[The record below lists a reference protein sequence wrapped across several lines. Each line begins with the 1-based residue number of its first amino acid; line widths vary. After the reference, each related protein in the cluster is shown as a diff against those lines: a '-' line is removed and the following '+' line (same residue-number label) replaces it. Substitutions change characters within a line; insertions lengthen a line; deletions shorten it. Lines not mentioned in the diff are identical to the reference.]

1 MRSERKTIPMRA
13 SDGGSGREEVDA
25 GRYFRC
31 WNCGFVCDIDR
42 DALDDGR
49 HGATTTIYTTASAG
63 ASSGDPLSPFTLVDG
78 TGILDV
84 MVPQVDAAGGPVV
97 VRNVY
102 EVGGT
107 GCPLCHTRAWKK

>member
-1 MRSERKTIPMRA
+1 MRA

-31 WNCGFVCDIDR
+31 WNCGFVCDIER

-49 HGATTTIYTTASAG
+49 HGATATVYTTPAPG
-63 ASSGDPLSPFTLVDG
+63 ATPEDPLSTVVLVDG

-84 MVPQVDAAGGPVV
+84 VSPVLDAGGDAVV
-97 VRNVY
+97 IRNVY